1 MPPKPKI
8 ARDMIVEAGFQLL
21 REQGI
26 DALNARSVAARLQC
40 STQPVM
46 HHFATMDDL
55 KKEVYQ
61 KADAF
66 HSDYLMNIDFS
77 SGDPMLSI
85 GLRYIRFAAEEAHLF
100 RFLFQSNQFANTGFL
115 ELTTDEA
122 LGPML
127 DLLQSEAEL
136 TPQQSQDAFSTLF
149 LTAHGLASLLA
160 NNTMPYD
167 EAYCTNILTTVFIGT
182 ITAMKGSSQ

>member
-8 ARDMIVEAGFQLL
+8 AKDMIVEAGFRLL

-46 HHFATMDDL
+46 HHFATMEDL

-66 HSDYLMNIDFS
+66 HSDYLMDIDFS

-100 RFLFQSNQFANTGFL
+100 RFLFQSDQFANTGFL
-115 ELTTDEA
+115 ELMSSE
-122 LGPML
+122 
-127 DLLQSEAEL
+127 DLAPILAILQAEAEL
-136 TPQQSQDAFSTLF
+136 TPQQSRDAFSTLF

-167 EAYCTNILTTVFIGT
+167 EASCTNILTTVFIGT
-182 ITAMKGSSQ
+182 ITAMKGRSQ

>member
-1 MPPKPKI
+1 MPPKPKVSK
-8 ARDMIVEAGFQLL
+8 DMIVEASFQLL

-46 HHFATMDDL
+46 HHFATMEEL

-77 SGDPMLSI
+77 SGDPTLSI
-85 GLRYIRFAAEEAHLF
+85 GLRYICFAAEESHLF
-100 RFLFQSNQFANTGFL
+100 RFLFQTDQFANTGFM
-115 ELTTDEA
+115 ELTA
-122 LGPML
+122 GGAPGPML
-127 DLLQSEAEL
+127 ELLQSGAKL

-182 ITAMKGSSQ
+182 ITAMKGGLL

>member
-1 MPPKPKI
+1 
-8 ARDMIVEAGFQLL
+8 MIVEAGFRLL

-46 HHFATMDDL
+46 HHFATMEDL

-66 HSDYLMNIDFS
+66 HSDYLMDIDFS

-100 RFLFQSNQFANTGFL
+100 RFLFQSDQFANTGFL
-115 ELTTDEA
+115 ELMSSEDLAPILAILQAEA
-122 LGPML
+122 
-127 DLLQSEAEL
+127 DL
-136 TPQQSQDAFSTLF
+136 TPQQSRDAFSTLF

-167 EAYCTNILTTVFIGT
+167 EAYCTNILSTVFIGT
-182 ITAMKGSSQ
+182 ITAMKGRSQ

>member
-46 HHFATMDDL
+46 HHFTTMEDL

-66 HSDYLMNIDFS
+66 HSDYLMDIDFS

-100 RFLFQSNQFANTGFL
+100 RFLFQSDQFANTGFL
-115 ELTTDEA
+115 ELMSSE
-122 LGPML
+122 
-127 DLLQSEAEL
+127 DLAPILAILQAEAEL

-167 EAYCTNILTTVFIGT
+167 EAYCTNILSTVFIGT
-182 ITAMKGSSQ
+182 ITATKGRSQ

>member
-46 HHFATMDDL
+46 HHFATMEDL

-61 KADAF
+61 KADTF
-66 HSDYLMNIDFS
+66 HSDYLMDIDFS

-85 GLRYIRFAAEEAHLF
+85 GLRYIRFAAEEPHLF
-100 RFLFQSNQFANTGFL
+100 RFLFQSDQFANTGFL
-115 ELTTDEA
+115 ELMSSEDLA
-122 LGPML
+122 PML
-127 DLLQSEAEL
+127 AILQAEADL
-136 TPQQSQDAFSTLF
+136 TPQQSRDAFSTLF

-160 NNTMPYD
+160 NNSMRYD
-167 EAYCTNILTTVFIGT
+167 EIDCTNILTTVFIGT
-182 ITAMKGSSQ
+182 ITAMKGRSQ

>member
-1 MPPKPKI
+1 
-8 ARDMIVEAGFQLL
+8 MIVEAGFRLL

-46 HHFATMDDL
+46 HHFATMEDL

-66 HSDYLMNIDFS
+66 HSDYLMDIDFS

-100 RFLFQSNQFANTGFL
+100 RFLFQSDQFANTGFL
-115 ELTTDEA
+115 ELMSSEDLA
-122 LGPML
+122 PML
-127 DLLQSEAEL
+127 AILQAEADL
-136 TPQQSQDAFSTLF
+136 TPQQSRDAFSTLF

-167 EAYCTNILTTVFIGT
+167 EAYCTNILSTVFIGT
-182 ITAMKGSSQ
+182 ITAMKGRSQ

>member
-8 ARDMIVEAGFQLL
+8 AKDMIVEAGFRLL

-46 HHFATMDDL
+46 HHFATMEDL

-66 HSDYLMNIDFS
+66 HSDYLMDIDFS

-100 RFLFQSNQFANTGFL
+100 RFLFQSDQFANTGFL
-115 ELTTDEA
+115 ELMSSEDLAPILAILQAEA
-122 LGPML
+122 
-127 DLLQSEAEL
+127 DL
-136 TPQQSQDAFSTLF
+136 TPQQSRDAFSTLF

-167 EAYCTNILTTVFIGT
+167 EAYCTNILSTVFIGT
-182 ITAMKGSSQ
+182 ITAMKGRSQ